1 MTTDYEQTKMDTKL
15 TSQEATPGTVEYV
28 RSLRARLL
36 RISVRGNG
44 AVRVTVPRHGSLR
57 RAEEFV
63 RTKRAWIEKT
73 LQRLAKVRAIGGA
86 APGRQRP
93 AVTSEMLTQQHLLFG
108 RLKELAAQHGFRYGR
123 AGIRNQKSRWGSCS
137 TRNNISLNIHL
148 LALPGHLRDYVILHE
163 LVHTEHK
170 NHSKRFWARL
180 NELVGG
186 KAKAFRKEMRG
197 WTLH

>member
-1 MTTDYEQTKMDTKL
+1 MDTKL
-15 TSQEATPGTVEYV
+15 TSQETPELAVEYV
-28 RSLRARLL
+28 RSVRARLL

-44 AVRVTVPRHGSLR
+44 AVRVTVPRRGSLR
-57 RAEEFV
+57 QAEAFV

-73 LQRLAKVRAIGGA
+73 LQRLAKVRPVGGA
-86 APGRQRP
+86 TAGQERP
-93 AVTSEMLTQQHLLFG
+93 VITNEMIAQQHILFG
-108 RLKELAAQHGFRYGR
+108 RLKELAAEHGFGYGR

-137 TRNNISLNIHL
+137 TRNNISLNIQL

-180 NELVGG
+180 DDLVGG
-186 KAKAFRKEMRG
+186 KAKVLRKEMRG

>member
-1 MTTDYEQTKMDTKL
+1 M
-15 TSQEATPGTVEYV
+15 
-28 RSLRARLL
+28 RARLL

-44 AVRVTVPRHGSLR
+44 AVRVTVPRFGSLR
-57 RAEEFV
+57 QAEEFV
-63 RTKRAWIEKT
+63 RTKQAWIEKT
-73 LQRLAKVRAIGGA
+73 LQRLAKARPVGTIE
-86 APGRQRP
+86 PGRQRP
-93 AVTSEMLTQQHLLFG
+93 VVSDEMLARQHLLFD

-137 TRNNISLNIHL
+137 ARNHISLNIQL

-170 NHSKRFWARL
+170 NHSQRFWHRL

-186 KAKAFRKEMRG
+186 KSKALRKEMRG
-197 WTLH
+197 WTLSM

>member
-1 MTTDYEQTKMDTKL
+1 MLENI
-15 TSQEATPGTVEYV
+15 EYI
-28 RSLRARLL
+28 RSMRARLL
-36 RISVRGNG
+36 RISVRANG

-57 RAEEFV
+57 QAEAFV

-73 LQRLAKVRAIGGA
+73 LQRLAKVRPVGGDTA
-86 APGRQRP
+86 GRRRP
-93 AVTSEMLTQQHLLFG
+93 VVSDEMIAQQHILFG

-137 TRNNISLNIHL
+137 LRNNISLNIHL

-170 NHSKRFWARL
+170 NHSRAFWARL
-180 NELVGG
+180 NGLVGG
-186 KAKAFRKEMRG
+186 NAKAFRKEMRG
-197 WTLH
+197 WTLRSSL